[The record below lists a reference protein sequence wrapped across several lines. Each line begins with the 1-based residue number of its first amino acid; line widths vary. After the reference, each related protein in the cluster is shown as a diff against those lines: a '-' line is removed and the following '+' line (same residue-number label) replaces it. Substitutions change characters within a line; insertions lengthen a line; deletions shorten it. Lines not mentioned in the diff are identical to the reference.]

1 MSVRVI
7 DEHDV
12 RSLLPMDEC
21 IEVMAEALAALA
33 RGEVHNPLRFVVR
46 PPDAPSLMGLMPA
59 YRGGEV
65 PLWGLKSVVIAPANA
80 ERGLDLHQGFV
91 ALFDGE
97 TGETRAILNAGGITA
112 VRTAAVTAVA
122 TRLLARANATTLA
135 ILGAGIQGKANL
147 EAMRAVRDF
156 DRVLA
161 WSRTP
166 GRAAAELNGVE
177 EVATVEEAVRDA
189 DVVVTAT
196 SAPEPILRREWLKAG
211 VHVNAVGSSIPTTR
225 ELDTQT
231 MADAALFVDRR
242 ESTVNE
248 AGDFLFPQREGAIGP
263 DHIRGEIGELLIG
276 AAEGRRSDDELT
288 VFKSLG
294 LAVEDLAA
302 AEHVL
307 RRAEAENV
315 GTVVSVCSRSRRSA
329 VRARCSKAPRS
340 AHHSFAWTPTPTLR
354 SGSSSS
360 SCNRCARSRSAA
372 PATRFSRRPTRNSP
386 VGCSRRA
393 QGTWRRELPTR
404 HVCVACPRRS
414 LYRSMRPRRR
424 SMRSSATAG
433 A

>member
-1 MSVRVI
+1 MTVRI
-7 DEHDV
+7 LDEHDV
-12 RSLLPMDEC
+12 RRLLPMDEC
-21 IEVMAEALAALA
+21 IEVMTEALASLA

-46 PPDAPSLMGLMPA
+46 PPGAPSLMGLMPA
-59 YRGGEV
+59 YRGGET

-112 VRTAAVTAVA
+112 VRTAAVTGVA
-122 TRLLARANATTLA
+122 TRLLARQGSRTLA

-147 EAMRAVRDF
+147 EAMRSVGSF

-166 GRAAAELNGVE
+166 GRAEAELDGVE

-196 SAPEPILRREWLKAG
+196 SAAEPILRRAWLKEGA
-211 VHVNAVGSSIPTTR
+211 HVNAVGSSIPTTR

-242 ESTVNE
+242 ESTINE

-263 DHIRGEIGELLIG
+263 DHIRAELGELLIG
-276 AAEGRRSDDELT
+276 AAEGRRSDGELT
-288 VFKSLG
+288 VFQSLG

-315 GTVVSVCSRSRRSA
+315 GAVVS
-329 VRARCSKAPRS
+329 
-340 AHHSFAWTPTPTLR
+340 L
-354 SGSSSS
+354 
-360 SCNRCARSRSAA
+360 
-372 PATRFSRRPTRNSP
+372 
-386 VGCSRRA
+386 
-393 QGTWRRELPTR
+393 
-404 HVCVACPRRS
+404 
-414 LYRSMRPRRR
+414 
-424 SMRSSATAG
+424 
-433 A
+433 